1 MQKNGVIRSKKVAE
15 VMETIDRALFIP
27 DRPLFMPHGIKPYS
41 SRPVMI
47 EVDLIIPG
55 PNMHCACLQLLEEHL
70 QPGMC
75 ALDVGSGVILT
86 PSITFYTNI
95 QALLPDNVSILI
107 PMFTSQQE
115 YSHCNIR
122 VLWDFLKL
130 DGQVIIYLG
139 YLHFVLCRRSLLL
152 S

>member
-27 DRPLFMPHGIKPYS
+27 DGIEPYH
-41 SRPVMI
+41 SRPVSHSHPVL
-47 EVDLIIPG
+47 EFYCIIPA
-55 PNMHCACLQLLEEHL
+55 PNMHSRCLELLEKHL

-75 ALDVGSGVILT
+75 ALDACSGVLLT

-95 QALLPDNVSILI
+95 HALLLDNVAILI

-115 YSHCNIR
+115 YSHCNIT
-122 VLWDFLKL
+122 
-130 DGQVIIYLG
+130 YNHMSTLG
-139 YLHFVLCRRSLLL
+139 FSQIRWTSDNILGLPALCAM
-152 S
+152 